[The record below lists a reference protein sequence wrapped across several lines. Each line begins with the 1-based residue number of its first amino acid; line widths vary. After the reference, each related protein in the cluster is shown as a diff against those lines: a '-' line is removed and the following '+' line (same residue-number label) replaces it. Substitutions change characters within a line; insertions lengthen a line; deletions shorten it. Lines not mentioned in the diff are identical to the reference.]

1 MSKGF
6 TFEKNLPHQKAGVDA
21 VMNVFVSA
29 IPHQTDNVAIRL
41 LSNPELN
48 LSEQQY
54 YNNIKMFRSSMVL
67 SIQKIIT
74 MLKAT
79 SLTFLWRQGRVKPI
93 PTQNHF

>member
-21 VMNVFVSA
+21 VMN
-29 IPHQTDNVAIRL
+29 
-41 LSNPELN
+41 
-48 LSEQQY
+48 
-54 YNNIKMFRSSMVL
+54 SMVL

-93 PTQNHF
+93 PTQKPFLN